1 MDLSKMAKVLHGME
15 KIWKNKLR
23 SVHSFFFIAKNHPS
37 RGTLKCELQH
47 CKMKLN
53 TTIPHP
59 HQYANVLYSMLGPSW
74 CSICLPYF
82 PKLDNGQPWWF
93 SKFIP
98 PNLSFLITLPDIL
111 RIHLPLSN
119 TGDLVSSLCI
129 WKLRNGELCPSLVP
143 EKHRGFLA
151 HATCEPGAGRKMWR
165 QNVETYI
172 NRSQVFKVAGP
183 SQNFGII
190 SSSSIFIGVARIIT
204 YPFKKHLKHLLK
216 GLFWKTP
223 NIQRHLFYRTLPGLG
238 RHSPGRAGSFS
249 CQKVVSA
256 FHNVK

>member
-1 MDLSKMAKVLHGME
+1 MYCTVCWVLHGAQFACPIFQNSTMV
-15 KIWKNKLR
+15 N
-23 SVHSFFFIAKNHPS
+23 
-37 RGTLKCELQH
+37 
-47 CKMKLN
+47 
-53 TTIPHP
+53 
-59 HQYANVLYSMLGPSW
+59 
-74 CSICLPYF
+74 
-82 PKLDNGQPWWF
+82 
-93 SKFIP
+93 
-98 PNLSFLITLPDIL
+98 PD
-111 RIHLPLSN
+111 
-119 TGDLVSSLCI
+119 DLVSSSHQISVSSSHFQISYGSIYLCLTL
-129 WKLRNGELCPSLVP
+129 WSCFQPLHLKVEKWELCPSLVP

-204 YPFKKHLKHLLK
+204 YPFKKHLKHLLR